1 MSFWGRAFSGA
12 AMSENRAYLRN
23 CPPESAVN
31 SEQSKLSLLTGF
43 GLRVTD
49 IPFKSTSAFDLRR
62 TPSCLTLAPVGGSQA
77 KMELFF
83 SEVGSADKS
92 TFSLKK
98 TVDYLKSRQILPAGN
113 RSNPEAQ
120 IFESDTGELLL
131 NQASCSLSVSTPMT
145 EAAAQLAGNTAR
157 FPVLEILKRGLNST
171 IALTSVDGKPLKESS
186 RMVLA
191 IITEQAATGSVNGVR
206 RAPLP
211 LKRDGKYWIA
221 EINTAT
227 LPNGATPFFEIVR

>member
-1 MSFWGRAFSGA
+1 
-12 AMSENRAYLRN
+12 
-23 CPPESAVN
+23 
-31 SEQSKLSLLTGF
+31 
-43 GLRVTD
+43 
-49 IPFKSTSAFDLRR
+49 
-62 TPSCLTLAPVGGSQA
+62 
-77 KMELFF
+77 MELFF

-191 IITEQAATGSVNGVR
+191 IITEQAATGMRMTSDRVTVLDPGRFPVLMRTGVFQVRLALADGEYKLYPLSVNGVR